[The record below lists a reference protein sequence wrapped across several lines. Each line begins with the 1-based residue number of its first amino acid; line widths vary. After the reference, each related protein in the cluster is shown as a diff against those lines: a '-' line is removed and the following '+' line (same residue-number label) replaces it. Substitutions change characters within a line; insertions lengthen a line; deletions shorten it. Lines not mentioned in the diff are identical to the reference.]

1 MSSRGPR
8 IHFEL
13 PHLRAV
19 PTKPDLDPD
28 ILNAS
33 ARAFQQ
39 DYQSATMK
47 LKQAAETDADE
58 VTLTKAE
65 YRAMIMGI
73 RLARQIAQD
82 GLNGRP

>member
-1 MSSRGPR
+1 MNKPNGATGPHVSFEIPSR
-8 IHFEL
+8 
-13 PHLRAV
+13 
-19 PTKPDLDPD
+19 PDLNQA
-28 ILNAS
+28 ILNRS
-33 ARAFQQ
+33 QRAFQK
-39 DYQSATMK
+39 DYRSATLK

-82 GLNGRP
+82 GLDGRA